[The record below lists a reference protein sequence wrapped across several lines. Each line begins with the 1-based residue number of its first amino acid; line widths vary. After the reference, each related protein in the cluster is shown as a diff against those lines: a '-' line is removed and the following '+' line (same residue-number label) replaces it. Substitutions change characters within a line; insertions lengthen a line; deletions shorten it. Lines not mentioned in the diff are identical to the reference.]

1 MNKPI
6 TQHVLN
12 GCSEQNLHSHR
23 PAVPPSLFLLLFTN
37 TLQSHGRV
45 MAGAPPLPLSS
56 AVAKIQGVSYFDN
69 SMLTQV
75 RAEIFQLKKTKQ
87 KKKKR
92 PSVLV
97 GLQAGTGFYILSQ
110 RCSCVVH

>member
-6 TQHVLN
+6 TQHVLT

-56 AVAKIQGVSYFDN
+56 AVAKKQGVSYFDN

-75 RAEIFQLKKTKQ
+75 RAEIFQLKKQNKR
-87 KKKKR
+87 KKKGR
-92 PSVLV
+92 LFWWACRQELAFIFFHRDVRV
-97 GLQAGTGFYILSQ
+97 
-110 RCSCVVH
+110 